1 MGHDDFYVSFVD
13 YVAALVSGIDVPI
26 SVEMNDDRAQVHNGF
41 PPHHG
46 RRAEWLRALSYVSA
60 GTNSRAARLI
70 DPLVTRLREIRHNNV
85 CYGLAAISTVRAGLC
100 DFLSAKSVGGLTVRD
115 GNPTHDGFVGV
126 IDYLPNSAKREPGEI
141 AAPRGAIEA
150 WLLEQVDLLEDG
162 DLSAFDS
169 VLASYSLC
177 GFDYDPINVL
187 QGVPVINSSG
197 QDFWPLPDLS
207 SRLRT
212 GHRLGFRVSDYG
224 VLRLEQNA
232 EPQSIPDISTCLVL
246 GAGKFNDAEMS
257 EAGPIQRKSLVGV
270 IHRALVSQGANP
282 TWKIHPQMYRGVF
295 GKCDCLEVQI

>member
-1 MGHDDFYVSFVD
+1 MFVACRSLLVFLCARLSLWRNRLTSQMDVCTRVELMLKPQVTRDIQKIRIRCNVMGHDDFYVSFVD

-187 QGVPVINSSG
+187 QGVAGYKFI
-197 QDFWPLPDLS
+197 
-207 SRLRT
+207 RT
-212 GHRLGFRVSDYG
+212 RFLATAG
-224 VLRLEQNA
+224 
-232 EPQSIPDISTCLVL
+232 SI
-246 GAGKFNDAEMS
+246 
-257 EAGPIQRKSLVGV
+257 Q
-270 IHRALVSQGANP
+270 
-282 TWKIHPQMYRGVF
+282 
-295 GKCDCLEVQI
+295 